1 MGRKTHSER
10 GYFSILAEAEGPEP
24 TEKRQYAAAV
34 FRRPTAGRNP
44 LAVWPDRA
52 NSAARFEVAPCEARA
67 WAYSRDRFSPIDNKP
82 GSSYTA

>member
-24 TEKRQYAAAV
+24 KEKRQYAAAV

-44 LAVWPDRA
+44 WPSGPTGQILPPVRG
-52 NSAARFEVAPCEARA
+52 N
-67 WAYSRDRFSPIDNKP
+67 SRDRF
-82 GSSYTA
+82 YTCKMVFQIIEEGVVQ

>member
-44 LAVWPDRA
+44 LAVLGEERSQILPPVRGGPRA
-52 NSAARFEVAPCEARA
+52 AARD
-67 WAYSRDRFSPIDNKP
+67 WAYSRDRF
-82 GSSYTA
+82 